1 MPQSIKLP
9 EFYNLFNFENM
20 APKKD
25 KIKSKSDGMPS
36 ATVIKKPKEQ
46 FTCFSTIK

>member
-9 EFYNLFNFENM
+9 EFYNLFNFENNM

-25 KIKSKSDGMPS
+25 KIKSKSDGMPN
-36 ATVIKKPKEQ
+36 ATVIKKTKD
-46 FTCFSTIK
+46 SSIDLVL